1 MCTYGN
7 GVGKVR
13 LIRSG
18 IQGFDCFR
26 NKNII
31 GSPASVWRITL
42 NVHQFLA
49 GESIKSHHGKGI
61 DTAVKVTAVVMYGV
75 GSISD
80 GSQISSSAL
89 AVCLFQDCF
98 IRILA
103 GSEVLHTHT
112 GENFKL
118 SVCGSC
124 ANNRNCQ
131 VTTRVVLLE
140 IVEGRNRILII
151 IQKLDLIRITE

>member
-1 MCTYGN
+1 MEA
-7 GVGKVR
+7 
-13 LIRSG
+13 RSAAVLS
-18 IQGFDCFR
+18 Q
-26 NKNII
+26 
-31 GSPASVWRITL
+31 SVFSGL
-42 NVHQFLA
+42 
-49 GESIKSHHGKGI
+49 
-61 DTAVKVTAVVMYGV
+61 
-75 GSISD
+75 
-80 GSQISSSAL
+80 
-89 AVCLFQDCF
+89 F

-124 ANNRNCQ
+124 ANNWNCQ